1 MTKLT
6 KISNPRPPLP
16 NPLPFAND
24 KELGRKK
31 TNEQSSPKEEAYG
44 RKELIFHHDFFQ
56 IV

>member
-6 KISNPRPPLP
+6 KIPD
-16 NPLPFAND
+16 PLPFAND
-24 KELGRKK
+24 KELGSKK
-31 TNEQSSPKEEAYG
+31 KSSPKVEAYG